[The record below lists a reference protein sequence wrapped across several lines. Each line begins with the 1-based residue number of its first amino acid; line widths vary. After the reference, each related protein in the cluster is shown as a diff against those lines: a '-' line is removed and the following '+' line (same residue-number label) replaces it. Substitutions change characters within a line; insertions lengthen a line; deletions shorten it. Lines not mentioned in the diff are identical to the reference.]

1 MAVARDPPTGGQRQ
15 LEHRLGAGRE
25 RVGQRARHQLEPLVE
40 RPHRDVLG
48 AGSISSPR
56 VISALV
62 SARINRVSAVRQ
74 PDSRRSLIIGRLS
87 PRCSGPRLSW
97 ESAMIG
103 TSSSLASSLIWRENS
118 ETSSWRDSTLL
129 AGGHQLH
136 VVDDDQPQVVALLE
150 PAGLG
155 PDLHHR
161 HVGRVVD
168 EHRRRGDLGHL
179 AGQPASSR
187 RRSSGRCGCG

>member
-1 MAVARDPPTGGQRQ
+1 MDGWPSRVIRRPDARVSSKTGLVPEGKAWVSVRGTS
-15 LEHRLGAGRE
+15 LSRSSSDHTGTSLA
-25 RVGQRARHQLEPLVE
+25 PL
-40 RPHRDVLG
+40 R
-48 AGSISSPR
+48 ISSPR

-118 ETSSWRDSTLL
+118 ETSSWRDSTLRPE
-129 AGGHQLH
+129 
-136 VVDDDQPQVVALLE
+136 VI
-150 PAGLG
+150 
-155 PDLHHR
+155 
-161 HVGRVVD
+161 
-168 EHRRRGDLGHL
+168 
-179 AGQPASSR
+179 S
-187 RRSSGRCGCG
+187 CM